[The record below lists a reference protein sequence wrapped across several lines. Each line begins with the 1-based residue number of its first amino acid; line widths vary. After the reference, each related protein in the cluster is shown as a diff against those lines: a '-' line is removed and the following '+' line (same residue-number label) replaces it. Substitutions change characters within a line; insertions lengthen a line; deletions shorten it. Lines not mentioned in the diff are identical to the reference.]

1 MGPSHTCG
9 DHHGLRSCA
18 RTQVD
23 QRLQPRRRRP
33 ELERPRGSGPRSRA
47 SSERAVHSEAGRP
60 RSLGA
65 RRDAAMF
72 PKEATWNI
80 SFAGCGFLGVYH
92 IGVASCLREHS
103 PFLVAN
109 ATHIYGASAGALT
122 ATMLVTGACLG
133 EAGANIIEVS
143 KEARKRFLGPLHPSF
158 NLVKIIRG
166 CLLKI
171 LPADGHER
179 ASGRLGISLTRVS
192 DGENVIIT
200 HFNSKEELIQ
210 ANVCSTFIPVYCGL
224 IPPSLQG
231 VRYVDGGISDNLPLY
246 ELRNTITVS
255 PFSGES
261 DICPQDSSSN
271 IHELRVTNTSIQFN
285 LRNLYRLSKALFPP
299 EPLVLRE
306 MCKQGYR
313 DGLRFLRRNGLLNR
327 PNPLLAL
334 PPACPQVPEAED
346 AQKAE
351 AAMER
356 TAVKDHLQ
364 PPGEDH
370 ILEHLPSRLNEALLE
385 ACMEPSDL
393 LTTVSNMLPV
403 RLATAM
409 MVPYTLPLESAVS
422 FTIRLLEWLPDVPE
436 DIRWMK
442 EQTGSICQYLMMR
455 AKRKLGSHLPS
466 RLSEQVELRRAQS
479 LPSVPLSC
487 VAYSEAL
494 PSWMRNSLSLGDVLA
509 KWEERQ
515 RQLLLSLFCT
525 NVAFPPDALR
535 MRAPAGP
542 SPAPPQHTP
551 GSPPC

>member
-1 MGPSHTCG
+1 
-9 DHHGLRSCA
+9 
-18 RTQVD
+18 
-23 QRLQPRRRRP
+23 
-33 ELERPRGSGPRSRA
+33 
-47 SSERAVHSEAGRP
+47 
-60 RSLGA
+60 
-65 RRDAAMF
+65 MF
-72 PKEATWNI
+72 PRETTWNI

-92 IGVASCLREHS
+92 IGVASCFREHAS
-103 PFLVAN
+103 FLVAN

-122 ATMLVTGACLG
+122 ATALVTGACLG
-133 EAGANIIEVS
+133 EAGANVIEVS

-166 CLLKI
+166 CLLKT

-200 HFNSKEELIQ
+200 HFNSKDELIQ
-210 ANVCSTFIPVYCGL
+210 
-224 IPPSLQG
+224 
-231 VRYVDGGISDNLPLY
+231 RYVDGGISDNLPLY
-246 ELRNTITVS
+246 ELKNTITVS

-261 DICPQDSSSN
+261 DICPQDSSTN
-271 IHELRVTNTSIQFN
+271 IHEFRFTNTSIQFN

-334 PPACPQVPEAED
+334 PPAHPPAPEDED
-346 AQKAE
+346 AQEAE
-351 AAMER
+351 VATER
-356 TAVKDHLQ
+356 TGVKDHLQ

-370 ILEHLPSRLNEALLE
+370 ILEHLPSRLNEALLD
-385 ACMEPSDL
+385 ACMEPTDL
-393 LTTVSNMLPV
+393 LTTLSNMLPV

-442 EQTGSICQYLMMR
+442 EQTGSICQYLVMR

-466 RLSEQVELRRAQS
+466 RLSEQMTLRRTRS

-487 VAYSEAL
+487 AVYSEAL
-494 PSWMRNSLSLGDVLA
+494 PSWMRNSLSLGDVLV
-509 KWEERQ
+509 KWEECQ
-515 RQLLLSLFCT
+515 RQLLLGLFCT
-525 NVAFPPDALR
+525 NVAFPQDALR
-535 MRAPAGP
+535 MRTPAGAAR
-542 SPAPPQHTP
+542 APPQPPP